1 MGRPDI
7 SFRGVSAS
15 SLGLIVTQMP
25 AHVKAAMR
33 TTAYNLPGR
42 DGELH
47 VNEGF
52 GAVDIPVKVSAW
64 DASPT
69 IRQQIN
75 AWADGTGKLISSDDT
90 SKCWMASVTDEIIYT
105 RRSHHNGHFY
115 DEAEIVFRCQP
126 YMKEATEST
135 ITMTQSGQIANL
147 GDAEALPL
155 IKVTG
160 SGTCVFTIGGETIR
174 LTGVQSGEPVY
185 IDSESGYVYTD
196 DGNAVM
202 EGNFPTIPIGNSQVT
217 ITSGVTQLL
226 ITPRWRWV

>member
-1 MGRPDI
+1 MGKPDLI
-7 SFRGVSAS
+7 FRGISAS
-15 SLGLIVTQMP
+15 SLGLIVTKMP
-25 AHVKAAMR
+25 DHAKAAMR
-33 TTAYNLPGR
+33 NTSYNLPGR

-52 GAVDIPVKVSAW
+52 GAIDITVRVSAW
-64 DASPT
+64 EANAS
-69 IRQQIN
+69 IRQTIN
-75 AWADGTGKLISSDDT
+75 AWADGTGKLISSDDLT
-90 SKCWMASVTDEIIYT
+90 KCWMASVIDEILFT
-105 RRSHHNGHFY
+105 RRSHHNGKYY

-126 YMKEATEST
+126 YMKESTEST
-135 ITMTQSGQIANL
+135 LTITQSTQIANL
-147 GDAEALPL
+147 GDAVALPL

-174 LTGVQSGEPVY
+174 LTGVQSNTPVY

-196 DGNAVM
+196 NGNSVM
-202 EGNFPTIPIGNSQVT
+202 EGNFPTIPVGNSQVT